1 MLLPLASI
9 AFGAQHRSI
18 LMDVT
23 ASRAA
28 LHRQHATPVPPGSFE
43 PRNHFYARVLNA
55 QIHPLVS
62 FFLRMSKRR
71 IVNRYCH
78 LNPRVDPDA
87 LEEVLSYSPKY
98 FQWAGA
104 DLFCTT
110 TAAGNRRLVVL
121 ETNSCPSGNKSMP
134 IPSDDDEQAGYRK
147 LIETAFLPLI
157 ARRKPASG
165 GLAVLFDKN
174 HMEASGYAAVIA
186 DLTGEH
192 VFLTPFPDEIGN
204 PPARFTDG
212 LLEVRDAEG
221 RWRPMRAA
229 FRYVTQKPWNR
240 IPIRTRTRILNPVV
254 TCLSGGRNKLVAMK
268 AYELYNAELEA
279 SGLQIR
285 TPQTIGDVAKQEVP
299 LWVRRFGGQAVVKVP
314 YSNAGQGVFT
324 IVNEREL
331 DRFMDMEH
339 PYDRFVV
346 QSLIGNYVWSSVER
360 AGRFYHV
367 GTIPDRHG
375 DIYVADLRVMV
386 CGGATGFRPLAVYAR
401 RSRKPLPAVL
411 EEGESSW
418 EVLGTN
424 LSERQPDG
432 TWTASTDRLLLMD
445 RRDFNVVGIGIDDL
459 IEAYIQS
466 VLAAIA
472 IDKMTAMLLTQK
484 GELRRG
490 LFRSLDDDPALFEE
504 IRQGA
509 KGAKAIVPDGPKA

>member
-1 MLLPLASI
+1 MTS
-9 AFGAQHRSI
+9 

-28 LHRQHATPVPPGSFE
+28 LHRPHATVVPPGSFE
-43 PRNHFYARVLNA
+43 PRNHFYSRVLNA

-62 FFLRMSKRR
+62 FFLRMSNKR

-78 LNPRVDPDA
+78 LNPRVDPEA
-87 LEEVLSYSPKY
+87 LQEVLAYSPKH

-110 TAAGNRRLVVL
+110 TAAGNRRLVVI

-157 ARRKPASG
+157 SKRKATSG
-165 GLAVLFDKN
+165 DLAVLFDKN
-174 HMEASGYAAVIA
+174 YMEASGYAAVIA
-186 DLTGEH
+186 DLTGED
-192 VFLTPFPDEIGN
+192 VLLTPFPDEIED
-204 PPARFTDG
+204 PPARFVDG
-212 LLEVRDAEG
+212 LLEVRDSEG
-221 RWRPMRAA
+221 RWRPIRAA

-268 AYELYNAELEA
+268 AYEIFNAELEA
-279 SGLQIR
+279 SGLHIR

-299 LWVRRFGGQAVVKVP
+299 LWVRRFGGHAVVKVP

-324 IVNEREL
+324 IVSDREL
-331 DRFMDMEH
+331 DRFMAIDH

-375 DIYVADLRVMV
+375 HIYVADLRMMV
-386 CGGATGFRPLAVYAR
+386 CGGANGFRPLAVYAR
-401 RSRKPLPAVL
+401 RSRKPLPANL
-411 EEGESSW
+411 DEGDSSW

-424 LSERQPDG
+424 LSERQSDG
-432 TWTASTDRLLLMD
+432 SWAASTERLLLMD
-445 RRDFNVVGIGIDDL
+445 RRDFNTIGIGTDDL
-459 IEAYIQS
+459 IEAYIQT
-466 VLAAIA
+466 VLAASA
-472 IDKMTAMLLTQK
+472 IDRMTSMLLTQK
-484 GELRRG
+484 GGLRRG
-490 LFRSLDDDPALFEE
+490 LFRSLDDDAALFEE
-504 IRQGA
+504 IREGARGA
-509 KGAKAIVPDGPKA
+509 KSIAADAPPRA

>member
-1 MLLPLASI
+1 
-9 AFGAQHRSI
+9 
-18 LMDVT
+18 MDVT

-28 LHRQHATPVPPGSFE
+28 LHRQHATLVPPGSFE

-62 FFLRMSKRR
+62 FFLRMSNRR

-78 LNPRVDPDA
+78 LNPRVDPQA
-87 LEEVLSYSPKY
+87 LEEVLSYSPKH

-110 TAAGNRRLVVL
+110 TAAGNRRLVVV

-157 ARRKPASG
+157 SKRKATSG
-165 GLAVLFDKN
+165 DLAVLFDKN

-186 DLTGEH
+186 DLTGED
-192 VFLTPFPDEIGN
+192 VFLTPFPDAIDD

-212 LLEVRDAEG
+212 LLEIRDAQG
-221 RWRPMRAA
+221 RWRPIRAA

-240 IPIRTRTRILNPVV
+240 IPVRTRTRILNPVV

-285 TPQTIGDVAKQEVP
+285 TPQTIGDVAKGEVP
-299 LWVRRFGGQAVVKVP
+299 LWVRRFGGHAVVKIP
-314 YSNAGQGVFT
+314 YSNAGQGVYT

-331 DRFMDMEH
+331 DRFMDMDH

-375 DIYVADLRVMV
+375 HIYVADLRVMV

-432 TWTASTDRLLLMD
+432 SWAASTDRLLLMD
-445 RRDFNVVGIGIDDL
+445 RRDFNTIGIGTDDL

-472 IDKMTAMLLTQK
+472 IDKMTAMLLTRK
-484 GELRRG
+484 GGLRRG
-490 LFRSLDDDPALFEE
+490 LFRSLDDDDALFEE
-504 IRQGA
+504 IRSGA
-509 KGAKAIVPDGPKA
+509 KNAKAIVPDPPKD

>member
-1 MLLPLASI
+1 
-9 AFGAQHRSI
+9 
-18 LMDVT
+18 MDIT

-28 LHRQHATPVPPGSFE
+28 LDRQHAVVISPGSFE
-43 PRNHFYARVLNA
+43 PRNHFYSRVLNA

-62 FFLRMSKRR
+62 FFLRMSNRR

-78 LNPRVDPDA
+78 LNPRVDPEF
-87 LEEVLSYSPKY
+87 LEEVLSYTPKH
-98 FQWAGA
+98 FRWAGA

-110 TAAGNRRLVVL
+110 TAAGNRRLVVV

-157 ARRKPASG
+157 AKRKSASG
-165 GLAVLFDKN
+165 DLAVLFDKN
-174 HMEASGYAAVIA
+174 YMEASGYAAVIA
-186 DLTGEH
+186 DQTGEN
-192 VFLTPFPDEIGN
+192 VYLTPFPDRSED

-212 LLEVRDAEG
+212 VLEVRDETG
-221 RWRPMRAA
+221 QWRAIRAA

-268 AYELYNAELEA
+268 AYDIYNAELEA

-299 LWVRRFGGQAVVKVP
+299 LWVQRFGGHAVVKIP
-314 YSNAGQGVFT
+314 YSNAGQGVYT

-331 DRFMDMEH
+331 ERFMEMDH
-339 PYDRFVV
+339 PYDRYVV

-367 GTIPDRHG
+367 GTIPDRRGH
-375 DIYVADLRVMV
+375 IYVADLRVMV
-386 CGGATGFRPLAVYAR
+386 CGGSEGFRPLAVYAR
-401 RSRKPLPAVL
+401 RSRKPLPTQL
-411 EEGESSW
+411 DEGESSW
-418 EVLGTN
+418 DVLGTN

-432 TWTASTDRLLLMD
+432 SWAASTDRLLLMD
-445 RRDFNVVGIGIDDL
+445 RRDFNTVGIGADDL
-459 IEAYIQS
+459 IEAYIQT

-472 IDKMTAMLLTQK
+472 IDKMTATLLTQK
-484 GELRRG
+484 GGLRRG
-490 LFRSLDDDPALFEE
+490 LFRSLDDDPALLEE
-504 IRQGA
+504 IKQGA
-509 KGAKAIVPDGPKA
+509 LGGRAVTPDASRA

>member
-1 MLLPLASI
+1 ME
-9 AFGAQHRSI
+9 
-18 LMDVT
+18 VT

-28 LHRQHATPVPPGSFE
+28 LDSQYAAPVEPGSFE

-62 FFLRMSKRR
+62 FFLRMSNRR

-78 LNPRVDPDA
+78 LNPRVDPEY
-87 LEEVLSYSPKY
+87 LENVLEYAPTH
-98 FQWAGA
+98 FRWAGA

-110 TAAGNRRLVVL
+110 TAAGNRRLVVV

-157 ARRKPASG
+157 AKRKTASG
-165 GLAVLFDKN
+165 CLAVLFDKN
-174 HMEASGYAAVIA
+174 YMEASGYAAAIA
-186 DLTGEH
+186 DLTGER
-192 VFLTPFPDEIGN
+192 VYLTPFPDGAAD

-212 LLEVRDAEG
+212 LLEVRDEG
-221 RWRPMRAA
+221 GEWHPVRAA

-240 IPIRTRTRILNPVV
+240 IPIRSRTRILNPVV

-268 AYELYNAELEA
+268 AYEIYNAEIEA

-285 TPQTIGDVAKQEVP
+285 TPQTIGDVSKQEVP

-331 DRFMDMEH
+331 ERFMELEH
-339 PYDRFVV
+339 PYDCYVV

-367 GTIPDRHG
+367 GTIPDRRG

-386 CGGATGFRPLAVYAR
+386 CGGEKGFRPLAVYAR
-401 RSRKPLPAVL
+401 RSRKPLPTVL
-411 EEGESSW
+411 EAGESSW
-418 EVLGTN
+418 NVLGTN

-432 TWTASTDRLLLMD
+432 SWGASTDRLLLMD
-445 RRDFNVVGIGIDDL
+445 RRDFNTVGIGADDL
-459 IEAYIQS
+459 IEAYIQT
-466 VLAAIA
+466 VLAAIS
-472 IDKMTAMLLTQK
+472 IDKMTATLLTKK
-484 GELRRG
+484 GGLRRS
-490 LFRSLDDDPALFEE
+490 LFRSLDDDPALLEE
-504 IRQGA
+504 IKRGA
-509 KGAKAIVPDGPKA
+509 RGGKSAALEPGKS

>member
-1 MLLPLASI
+1 
-9 AFGAQHRSI
+9 
-18 LMDVT
+18 MDVT

-28 LHRQHATPVPPGSFE
+28 LDSRYAAPVEPGSFE

-55 QIHPLVS
+55 QIHPLVA
-62 FFLRMSKRR
+62 FFLRMSNRR

-78 LNPRVDPDA
+78 LNPRVEPGY
-87 LEEVLSYSPKY
+87 LEKVLEYAPKH
-98 FQWAGA
+98 FRWAGA

-110 TAAGNRRLVVL
+110 TAAGNRRLVVV

-157 ARRKPASG
+157 AKRKTASG
-165 GLAVLFDKN
+165 CLAVLFDKN
-174 HMEASGYAAVIA
+174 YMEASGYAAAIA
-186 DLTGEH
+186 DLTGER
-192 VFLTPFPDEIGN
+192 VYLTPFPDGATD

-212 LLEVRDAEG
+212 LLEVRDEDG
-221 RWRPMRAA
+221 DWHPVRAA

-240 IPIRTRTRILNPVV
+240 IPIRSRTRILNPVV

-268 AYELYNAELEA
+268 AYEIYNAEIEA

-285 TPQTIGDVAKQEVP
+285 TPQTIGDVSKQEVP
-299 LWVRRFGGQAVVKVP
+299 LWVRRFGGQAVVKIP

-331 DRFMDMEH
+331 ERFMELEH
-339 PYDRFVV
+339 PYDRYVV

-367 GTIPDRHG
+367 GTIPDRRG

-386 CGGATGFRPLAVYAR
+386 CGGEKGFRPLAVYAR
-401 RSRKPLPAVL
+401 RSRKPLPTEL
-411 EEGESSW
+411 EAGESSW
-418 EVLGTN
+418 NVLGTN

-432 TWTASTDRLLLMD
+432 SWGASTDRLLLMD
-445 RRDFNVVGIGIDDL
+445 RRDFNTVGIGADDL
-459 IEAYIQS
+459 IEAYIQT
-466 VLAAIA
+466 VLAAIS
-472 IDKMTAMLLTQK
+472 IDKMTATLLTKK
-484 GELRRG
+484 GGLRRS
-490 LFRSLDDDPALFEE
+490 LFRSLDDDPALLEE
-504 IRQGA
+504 IKRGA
-509 KGAKAIVPDGPKA
+509 RGGKSAALEPRKS